1 MLISCDLDFIV
12 GFAFGIIASVIVIIM
27 YNQEKGEKLK

>member
-12 GFAFGIIASVIVIIM
+12 GLILGLCVSVIIIII
-27 YNQEKGEKLK
+27 NSNKSK